1 MKNLFIFVYN
11 LFRVL
16 VNFDVISCLFLVF
29 LFFDLEFKEENNLNF
44 IYYFFVLNYYV
55 N

>member
-29 LFFDLEFKEENNLNF
+29 LFFDLEFIEENNLNLIIIF
-44 IYYFFVLNYYV
+44 LF
-55 N
+55 

>member
-1 MKNLFIFVYN
+1 MRNLFIFVYN

-29 LFFDLEFKEENNLNF
+29 LFFDLEFKEENNLNLIIIF
-44 IYYFFVLNYYV
+44 LF
-55 N
+55 

>member
-11 LFRVL
+11 LFKVL

-29 LFFDLEFKEENNLNF
+29 LFFDLEFKEENNLNLIIIF
-44 IYYFFVLNYYV
+44 LF
-55 N
+55 